1 MRCDKMIVKK
11 RAYYVIAVLL
21 IFTTLC
27 PMVHTVAAQ
36 TIEATDGIGS
46 WKPPKNFV
54 NPVALKIQEFRSQG
68 LSDEQITPKLA
79 ELGMGWYPQ
88 TGATWLG
95 RSLTAE
101 ELAKM
106 PPITP
111 VASPENALSQ
121 EPNMLLDM
129 SARVSSMRTKSY
141 SFTGVSAEIV
151 ANSMSSSSGQT
162 QYHYVCMQLG
172 DLDGTTNWA
181 ETVVTHN
188 AGEPYKW
195 FTFDS
200 DEGDWSFYM
209 NKNTPS
215 YATDTYV
222 IMLDGTYSG
231 GWKYDV
237 WINYQWVRS
246 AHLSSLWVQA
256 GLQKEVYSTTGQFTN
271 DASHSVFY
279 RNWLHNAGG
288 WSSWTNSVG
297 TKWSAMYP
305 IREAHSMGVSSYYWE
320 TWVQN

>member
-1 MRCDKMIVKK
+1 MIVKK
-11 RAYYVIAVLL
+11 RTHCVIAVLL
-21 IFTTLC
+21 IFTALC
-27 PMVHTVAAQ
+27 PMLHTVAAQ
-36 TIEATDGIGS
+36 AANTSESVGS
-46 WKPPKNFV
+46 WQPPKNFV
-54 NPVALKIQEFRSQG
+54 NPVTIEIQEFRSQG
-68 LSDEQITPKLA
+68 LSDEQITIKLA

-106 PPITP
+106 PTITP
-111 VASPENALSQ
+111 VKIASPENAVAQ
-121 EPNMLLDM
+121 APNMLLDM
-129 SARVSSMRTKSY
+129 SERLSCMRTSSY
-141 SFTGVSAEIV
+141 SWTGVSAEIV

-181 ETVVTHN
+181 ETVITHN
-188 AGEPYKW
+188 AGETYKW
-195 FTFDS
+195 YTYDS
-200 DEGDWSFYM
+200 DEGGWSFYM

-215 YATDTYV
+215 YAVDTYV

-237 WINYQWVRS
+237 WINYQWVKS
-246 AHLSSLWVQA
+246 AHLSRLWVQA

-288 WSSWTNSVG
+288 WSYWTNAVG

-305 IREAHSMGVSSYYWE
+305 VREAHSMGVSTYNWE